1 MGGCGFWVCYIG
13 MGLGWD
19 AFRWI
24 YKGGVL
30 GLVWFGLVYRI
41 GGFVVVVVI
50 LPF

>member
-1 MGGCGFWVCYIG
+1 MGFGRLYWDE
-13 MGLGWD
+13 MGWD

-50 LPF
+50 LRF